1 MESEKISEE
10 LNPSSTNLS
19 SHASL
24 SGNENGI
31 GDFSMESQ
39 NLQWAQG
46 KAGEDRDVVSD
57 EHGWV
62 FVGIYDGFNG
72 PDAPNYLLSNLYSAV
87 HEDEVGCIDG
97 VDKENCT
104 VENVLSKHLRNE
116 SNEMD
121 NKWEESQ
128 RRIGSFTPIYTATN
142 PSDVLKA
149 LSEALGKTE
158 EAYLDVANKVVT
170 ENPKLALMG
179 SCVLV
184 MLMKGDDVYLMNIGD
199 SSAVLAQ
206 KVDPKIKQNFEWI
219 NKETLCKRRSSSAD
233 ELYSLNNLT
242 SVLTIDHST
251 NVKEV
256 F

>member
-1 MESEKISEE
+1 MRMVRRAISKSMNRRHKSAVTPKEMESEKISEE

-87 HEDEVGCIDG
+87 HEE
-97 VDKENCT
+97 
-104 VENVLSKHLRNE
+104 
-116 SNEMD
+116 
-121 NKWEESQ
+121 
-128 RRIGSFTPIYTATN
+128 
-142 PSDVLKA
+142 
-149 LSEALGKTE
+149 
-158 EAYLDVANKVVT
+158 
-170 ENPKLALMG
+170 
-179 SCVLV
+179 
-184 MLMKGDDVYLMNIGD
+184 
-199 SSAVLAQ
+199 
-206 KVDPKIKQNFEWI
+206 
-219 NKETLCKRRSSSAD
+219 
-233 ELYSLNNLT
+233 
-242 SVLTIDHST
+242 
-251 NVKEV
+251 
-256 F
+256 

>member
-1 MESEKISEE
+1 MGSLLVSAFIKEIRSWLLNLVFQFEIWELSLHVQSEIKGMGLPTPIE
-10 LNPSSTNLS
+10 LKG
-19 SHASL
+19 SL
-24 SGNENGI
+24 SELT
-31 GDFSMESQ
+31 F
-39 NLQWAQG
+39 L
-46 KAGEDRDVVSD
+46 
-57 EHGWV
+57 
-62 FVGIYDGFNG
+62 FVLYIYMGSLF
-72 PDAPNYLLSNLYSAV
+72 LL
-87 HEDEVGCIDG
+87 G
-97 VDKENCT
+97 
-104 VENVLSKHLRNE
+104 
-116 SNEMD
+116 
-121 NKWEESQ
+121 
-128 RRIGSFTPIYTATN
+128 IYTATN